1 MSKTEKSEK
10 LARRDFLKGVGVAG
24 AAGVATTALTGKTAE
39 AALPED
45 RKVSG
50 YRETEHVMKYYELS
64 RF

>member
-45 RKVSG
+45 RKS
-50 YRETEHVMKYYELS
+50 
-64 RF
+64 